1 MTSPTCTIDATTLIG
16 YLSQPSAAPELSAH
30 VAGCA
35 HCQLRLLEMAA
46 AANSGGHGRRQHA
59 DCEAELPAFV
69 QARAAGAPENRA
81 DLPLIT
87 HLALCQDCFARYAEL
102 RAMRTNDLNDARPMP
117 PRAAYRPPDL
127 SFLRPTW
134 VRVVEGNRLIQALR
148 IHLGLL
154 FAGPGPALAPLPVRG
169 GEVQVA
175 PGEPAAWRQASFG
188 VEQLGS
194 LDVDLRLSQTAQS
207 RARLEVY
214 AQAAQQLDLD
224 FVGTRVVLRFNDG
237 RELVR
242 LTDAAGRAIFE
253 DVAEAELRSAVLEIT
268 PAERPPA

>member
-1 MTSPTCTIDATTLIG
+1 MPSG
-16 YLSQPSAAPELSAH
+16 YIIMSVDVTNPAQYEEYKLLSTE
-30 VAGCA
+30 
-35 HCQLRLLEMAA
+35 
-46 AANSGGHGRRQHA
+46 
-59 DCEAELPAFV
+59 
-69 QARAAGAPENRA
+69 
-81 DLPLIT
+81 
-87 HLALCQDCFARYAEL
+87 
-102 RAMRTNDLNDARPMP
+102 AMRVHGAE
-117 PRAAYRPPDL
+117 
-127 SFLRPTW
+127 
-134 VRVVEGNRLIQALR
+134 VC
-148 IHLGLL
+148 
-154 FAGPGPALAPLPVRG
+154 VRG

-224 FVGTRVVLRFNDG
+224 FTGTRVVLRFNDG